1 MENVENA
8 DYPTGFVLW
17 RGPSV
22 LDGAPIVVIATLNS
36 RNRKTGKMI
45 QTWIMREDVEPHTAQ
60 QTGQDESV
68 CGNCPQRP
76 SAGGAC
82 YVATAQAPLAVWRAY
97 HDGKYPY
104 LSDEG
109 DISELAGAV
118 GASVRAGSYG
128 DPAAVPMHVWEH
140 LGVRT
145 GYTHQWR
152 SYPGLRGLV
161 MASVDSVDEAAEAVA
176 AGWRYFRV
184 RPAGAPLLAG
194 EIDCPSERGV
204 KCIDCGLCSGTRL
217 GAKSVSIEEHGF
229 RVKSSKRSLPV
240 LAAA

>member
-1 MENVENA
+1 MTT
-8 DYPTGFVLW
+8 PTSAPRGYVLW
-17 RGPSV
+17 RGPSA
-22 LDGAPIVVIATLNS
+22 LDGSPIVLIVTLKS
-36 RNRKTGKMI
+36 RNRKTGRMA

-60 QTGQDESV
+60 RTGQDESV
-68 CGNCPQRP
+68 CGGCPQRP
-76 SAGGAC
+76 ALGGAC
-82 YVATAQAPLAVWRAY
+82 YVATAQAPLSVWRTY
-97 HDGKYPY
+97 HAGKYPH
-104 LSDEG
+104 LSGSDE
-109 DISELAGAV
+109 ISKLVYAIGAR
-118 GASVRAGSYG
+118 VRAGSYG
-128 DPAAVPMHVWEH
+128 DPAAVPLHVWEL

-152 SYPGLRGLV
+152 SFPGLRGLI

-184 RPAGAPLLAG
+184 RPAGAPLMEN

-204 KCIDCGLCSGTRL
+204 QCIDCGLCSGTRL

-229 RVKSSKRSLPV
+229 RVKSRRSLPV